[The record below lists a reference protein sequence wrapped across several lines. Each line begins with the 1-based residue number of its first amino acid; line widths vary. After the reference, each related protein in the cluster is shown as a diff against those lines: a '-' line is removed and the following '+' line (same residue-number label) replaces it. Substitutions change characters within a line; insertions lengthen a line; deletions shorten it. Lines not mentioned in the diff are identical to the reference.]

1 MKIETNLLR
10 YFVLIYGKLTLR
22 LNPYSSKSLF
32 INIAL
37 ICWFYYYIYQTN
49 RDHSKPIPNQLKVD
63 EAIQK
68 KPLYSMVTNI
78 TSFLYPTIYFFNMVY
93 FIFKG
98 PFIVELLVSS
108 SFNNVMNFRINTK
121 KIMFTIIVLDLCQ
134 SLFLGYK
141 KFEKFSQLLEIKFYK
156 RFFAR
161 AIIFLNPIIV
171 FRLVQYYKIAT
182 HRSLLKIENN
192 LLHQNLKLSGK
203 LRF

>member
-1 MKIETNLLR
+1 MSEASSTEPLYWFIFDILKYFKCKNMKIETNLLR

-121 KIMFTIIVLDLCQ
+121 KLCLPLL
-134 SLFLGYK
+134 SLIYVNHCFLV
-141 KFEKFSQLLEIKFYK
+141 IK
-156 RFFAR
+156 
-161 AIIFLNPIIV
+161 
-171 FRLVQYYKIAT
+171 
-182 HRSLLKIENN
+182 SLKNFHN
-192 LLHQNLKLSGK
+192 C
-203 LRF
+203 